1 MILHSKRIRI
11 HSVDM
16 RCDVSKVRAN
26 VSTVRIVGG
35 DGGGDG

>member
-16 RCDVSKVRAN
+16 RCDVSIRAN